1 MKSNLTLGLQDR
13 SESNIKSTSPWHSL
27 CKESSLTMVDCMNR
41 QLASKKILS
50 KPFYSIPHSVQRLE
64 VSSAMWW
71 FQQGLS
77 FLPASLVVW
86 SAASFVFSYI
96 TAIVLHHV
104 DPLVPYIRLVMCR
117 QCPDNCITV
126 LNWPL
131 TLLNSSP
138 TPNFKYQLLPN
149 SSSSKVAYKL
159 LNKFVSLLKAL
170 CLPNLSFMLRFYERI
185 LKMIMNKKSGGESPA
200 LFGEQHLALS
210 RLGFVSKAVL

>member
-1 MKSNLTLGLQDR
+1 
-13 SESNIKSTSPWHSL
+13 
-27 CKESSLTMVDCMNR
+27 
-41 QLASKKILS
+41 
-50 KPFYSIPHSVQRLE
+50 
-64 VSSAMWW
+64 MWW

-117 QCPDNCITV
+117 QCSVSVSMLCICNCITV

-131 TLLNSSP
+131 MALNSSP
-138 TPNFKYQLLPN
+138 TPNFKYKLLPN
-149 SSSSKVAYKL
+149 SSRSKVAYKL
-159 LNKFVSLLKAL
+159 LNKFVSLFKAL
-170 CLPNLSFMLRFYERI
+170 CLSNLSFMLWFYERI

-200 LFGEQHLALS
+200 LFGEQCLALA
-210 RLGFVSKAVL
+210 RLGFVSKAAL